1 LTLPCHTERVE
12 YVEIARA
19 ESERGEIVLRRRI
32 EERTAEALEL
42 RVNGVFVMDT
52 RETTT
57 ETALATAALDL
68 VEHPR
73 RVVVAG
79 LGLGFTAQQVLADHR
94 VELVKVVEIEQ
105 ALIDW
110 MRDGTIPHG
119 RALLADKRLHVVD
132 ADIRTAVA
140 EAMSTYDLVL
150 LDVDNG
156 PRHLVYQGNAPLYE
170 RTFIAEVARA
180 LRPGGALVVWSA
192 DESADLA
199 DTMESVFGD
208 ITAISYDVTLLHPSG
223 RVRDER
229 YWLYLSRV
237 PERPR

>member
-1 LTLPCHTERVE
+1 M
-12 YVEIARA
+12 ARA
-19 ESERGEIVLRRRI
+19 ESERGEIVLRRRT
-32 EERTAEALEL
+32 EERAAEALEL

-57 ETALATAALDL
+57 ETALASAAMEL
-68 VEHPR
+68 VDDPR

-119 RALLADKRLHVVD
+119 PALLADKRLHVVD

-156 PRHLVYQGNAPLYE
+156 PGHLVHESNEEVYQRDFLADT
-170 RTFIAEVARA
+170 RRIID
-180 LRPGGALVVWSA
+180 PGGVVAVWSA
-192 DESADLA
+192 DPAPELA
-199 DTMESVFGD
+199 QTMEQVFGNC
-208 ITAISYDVTLLHPSG
+208 TEQPYDVLLQ
-223 RVRDER
+223 
-229 YWLYLSRV
+229 
-237 PERPR
+237 ERPEQYLLYFSRR